1 GSNEPLTQPPPAK
14 PTWAQI
20 LNSNP
25 NAPSNTSS
33 TTTGNN
39 NNNNNNNSAG
49 GHNSP
54 SSSTSASSQHSTA
67 TKNVS
72 PSASGTS
79 NPTG

>member
-33 TTTGNN
+33 TTTG